1 MKLRKISLLIT
12 PSTANV
18 KSRVLVFILTSTKLR
33 APNPLDKIMQLV
45 SLEPHTD
52 DLDKGKVIDLDKS
65 QRTCPVEY

>member
-65 QRTCPVEY
+65 QRTCPVEH